1 MKMRFRKRTL
11 LGGGVALL
19 AATILVV
26 TLAPHLGDNSA
37 RALAPTELKV
47 IAKKNDT
54 AASAAAANLRARS
67 ARSAEAADALADAQD
82 RGAAA
87 ADATIARFDN
97 EEGGAPPPPP
107 AR

>member
-1 MKMRFRKRTL
+1 MKMQFRKRAL

-19 AATILVV
+19 VATILVV
-26 TLAPHLGDNSA
+26 TLAPHLGNNSA
-37 RALAPTELKV
+37 RALAPADLNV
-47 IAKKNDT
+47 IAKKNDS
-54 AASAAAANLRARS
+54 AASAAAANLRAQS
-67 ARSAEAADALADAQD
+67 ERSAEAADALADAQD

-97 EEGGAPPPPP
+97 EEGGAPPPP